1 MVEKVVN
8 IVNIDGKQG
17 DITVMIT
24 LAGVHI
30 QVSVRANMNLTKNN
44 NIESERIAATVVEY
58 RRSSKARQKS
68 TVNHAKTS
76 KYVSE
81 YLRNQTS

>member
-1 MVEKVVN
+1 MVENVVN
-8 IVNIDGKQG
+8 IVNIDRKQS
-17 DITVMIT
+17 DITVIT
-24 LAGVHI
+24 IARVHI
-30 QVSVRANMNLTKNN
+30 QVSVRANMNLTKKN

-81 YLRNQTS
+81 YSRNQTS